1 MILKESS
8 PVERCRDYIATE
20 RDIRSPIPVN
30 LTTIEHPLFLWQL
43 KAQRKS
49 LAKRN
54 AAKAFRRC
62 DGEKACAAF
71 TRASF

>member
-1 MILKESS
+1 
-8 PVERCRDYIATE
+8 VTE

-30 LTTIEHPLFLWQL
+30 LTSTDYPLFLWQL

-62 DGEKACAAF
+62 DGEEGSAPS
-71 TRASF
+71 TGASF